1 MRLVKYAGGLW
12 CGDTIPVV
20 EIVNLSGVYDIVSVP
35 GVRVKLLRLGRTPVS
50 ACGWYILTPFPKK
63 ISPPPSLYK
72 ALT

>member
-35 GVRVKLLRLGRTPVS
+35 GVKGKLSEAPPV
-50 ACGWYILTPFPKK
+50 G
-63 ISPPPSLYK
+63 
-72 ALT
+72 